1 MEQLFV
7 YEECCQY
14 MYDKQALLYNV
25 NILLSK
31 SLCQKYFT
39 FEGGYSLYSD
49 DRDDLCLFLV
59 L

>member
-14 MYDKQALLYNV
+14 TYDKQALLYNV

-31 SLCQKYFT
+31 SLCQKYLT
-39 FEGGYSLYSD
+39 FGGEYSLYSG
-49 DRDDLCLFLV
+49 DRDDLCLFLG